1 MANRE
6 ALRDLQSRLAGR
18 LQAARSEGVSVAA
31 WLAVQAGGR
40 DYLLPL
46 NQAGEIFPWT
56 GVQPVP
62 YTQAWFL
69 GIANLRGALMGV
81 VDLAQLLG
89 HGSVRNE
96 QELMDCSLLAFNPAL
111 EQVDTKAFEKL
122 VPTMPADVL
131 ETPQLGFPSSQA
143 YYLAGPGPY
152 GAQETVIEA
161 LDLPKCARSW
171 RRVPDVGSDP
181 AYPDLSARDA
191 DAVRYWDQTHA

>member
-69 GIANLRGALMGV
+69 GIANLRGALMGC
-81 VDLAQLLG
+81 G
-89 HGSVRNE
+89 PGSI
-96 QELMDCSLLAFNPAL
+96 
-111 EQVDTKAFEKL
+111 
-122 VPTMPADVL
+122 
-131 ETPQLGFPSSQA
+131 
-143 YYLAGPGPY
+143 AGPW
-152 GAQETVIEA
+152 
-161 LDLPKCARSW
+161 KC
-171 RRVPDVGSDP
+171 P
-181 AYPDLSARDA
+181 
-191 DAVRYWDQTHA
+191 Q

>member
-18 LQAARSEGVSVAA
+18 LQAARSEGVTVAA

-62 YTQAWFL
+62 YTQPWYL
-69 GIANLRGALMGV
+69 GIANLRGSLMGV

-89 HGSVRNE
+89 NE
-96 QELMDCSLLAFNPAL
+96 HTRTEQQLTECSLLAFSPAL
-111 EQVDTKAFEKL
+111 EVNAALLVDRL
-122 VPTMPADVL
+122 
-131 ETPQLGFPSSQA
+131 LGLRA
-143 YYLAGPGPY
+143 
-152 GAQETVIEA
+152 
-161 LDLPKCARSW
+161 
-171 RRVPDVGSDP
+171 
-181 AYPDLSARDA
+181 A
-191 DAVRYWDQTHA
+191 DAFVRSESAPVHAPNFFGAVHIDGAGHSWQELQLQQLSQTAKFLSIRA

>member
-1 MANRE
+1 MNFIDPPRHTRRAFLRRSTQLAAAGTALPFALNLAALGE
-6 ALRDLQSRLAGR
+6 AAIAVATTITALQAPSPLIPSFAPLAGR

-81 VDLAQLLG
+81 
-89 HGSVRNE
+89 
-96 QELMDCSLLAFNPAL
+96 
-111 EQVDTKAFEKL
+111 
-122 VPTMPADVL
+122 
-131 ETPQLGFPSSQA
+131 
-143 YYLAGPGPY
+143 
-152 GAQETVIEA
+152 
-161 LDLPKCARSW
+161 
-171 RRVPDVGSDP
+171 
-181 AYPDLSARDA
+181 
-191 DAVRYWDQTHA
+191 

>member
-18 LQAARSEGVSVAA
+18 LQAARNEGVSVAA

-62 YTQAWFL
+62 YTQTWFL

-89 HGSVRNE
+89 HGSARNE

-111 EQVDTKAFEKL
+111 EVNAAL
-122 VPTMPADVL
+122 LADRL
-131 ETPQLGFPSSQA
+131 LGLRA
-143 YYLAGPGPY
+143 
-152 GAQETVIEA
+152 
-161 LDLPKCARSW
+161 
-171 RRVPDVGSDP
+171 
-181 AYPDLSARDA
+181 A
-191 DAVRYWDQTHA
+191 DAFSRTEPAPERSPSFFGAVHIDASGRRWQELKLQHLSQTAKFLSIRA

>member
-18 LQAARSEGVSVAA
+18 LQAARSEGVNVAA
-31 WLAVQAGGR
+31 WLAVQAGER

-62 YTQAWFL
+62 YTQPWYL

-89 HGSVRNE
+89 QERVRSE
-96 QELMDCSLLAFNPAL
+96 QELLDCSLLAFSPAL
-111 EQVDTKAFEKL
+111 EINTALLVDRL
-122 VPTMPADVL
+122 
-131 ETPQLGFPSSQA
+131 LGLRAAQA
-143 YYLAGPGPY
+143 YVQTEAAPEHSPQFF
-152 GAQETVIEA
+152 GAVHIDATGRRWQE
-161 LDLPKCARSW
+161 LQLQR
-171 RRVPDVGSDP
+171 
-181 AYPDLSARDA
+181 LS
-191 DAVRYWDQTHA
+191 QTAKFLSIRA

>member
-18 LQAARSEGVSVAA
+18 LQAARSEGVNVAA
-31 WLAVQAGGR
+31 WLAVQAGER

-62 YTQAWFL
+62 YTQPWYL

-89 HGSVRNE
+89 QERVRSE
-96 QELMDCSLLAFNPAL
+96 QELLDCSLLAFSPAL
-111 EQVDTKAFEKL
+111 EINTALLVDRLLGLRAAQAFVQTEAA
-122 VPTMPADVL
+122 P
-131 ETPQLGFPSSQA
+131 EQSPQFFGAVHIDATGRRWQELQLQRLSQTA
-143 YYLAGPGPY
+143 
-152 GAQETVIEA
+152 
-161 LDLPKCARSW
+161 KF
-171 RRVPDVGSDP
+171 
-181 AYPDLSARDA
+181 LSIRA
-191 DAVRYWDQTHA
+191 

>member
-31 WLAVQAGGR
+31 WLAVQAGEQ

-62 YTQAWFL
+62 YTQPWYL
-69 GIANLRGALMGV
+69 GIANLRGSLMGV

-89 HGSVRNE
+89 QERSQNE
-96 QELMDCSLLAFNPAL
+96 QDLLDCSLLAFSPAL
-111 EQVDTKAFEKL
+111 EINTALLVDRLLGLRAAKAFVQTEAAPEHSPHFFGAVHIDATGRRWQEL
-122 VPTMPADVL
+122 
-131 ETPQLGFPSSQA
+131 QLQRLSQTA
-143 YYLAGPGPY
+143 
-152 GAQETVIEA
+152 
-161 LDLPKCARSW
+161 KF
-171 RRVPDVGSDP
+171 
-181 AYPDLSARDA
+181 LSIRA
-191 DAVRYWDQTHA
+191 